1 MRCRKGWIVEDK
13 DKIMKDK
20 NTNMEADLLPC
31 PWCGNAPEATTYEK
45 GEFWDGPAYIIHCVD
60 QQCAYAHPESST
72 NDSSWSLAINAWNT
86 RGGKLG
92 CEQPPE
98 VAARLEWLDEM
109 QETIWYHCKNM
120 EEMKKRFDGGFM

>member
-1 MRCRKGWIVEDK
+1 MEGE

-31 PWCGNAPEATTYEK
+31 PWCGTAPGTMTHEK
-45 GEFWDGPAYIIHCVD
+45 GEFWDGPAYVICCED
-60 QQCAYAHPESST
+60 EQCGYAHSLTSA
-72 NDSSWSLAINAWNT
+72 NDSSWSLAINSWNT

-109 QETIWYHCKNM
+109 QQNIWYHAKHM
-120 EEMKKRFDGGFM
+120 EEMKKTFDGGFI